1 MQSTIGAIRDRRY
14 ASAMELNRFSY
25 DFHESSYR
33 IYRWLRD
40 PAPGYRNDDLDF
52 LELSRDA
59 DVVDAIVDHQTYSS
73 AKGTV
78 FSTRCQA
85 AHAAKRSGS
94 SVTARKTRLG
104 CSGSGAVVVRSN
116 DRVRASNARSAT
128 CASRRAR
135 FEPRQ

>member
-40 PAPGYRNDDLDF
+40 PAPGYRNDHLDF

-78 FSTRCQA
+78 FF
-85 AHAAKRSGS
+85 HALPSR
-94 SVTARKTRLG
+94 
-104 CSGSGAVVVRSN
+104 
-116 DRVRASNARSAT
+116 
-128 CASRRAR
+128 SRRQTQRQLGHRAKDEAGMQRQRRGGRALERPRAR
-135 FEPRQ
+135 EQRPQRDLCFEAR